1 MIQSL
6 AGLKRR
12 YIHPLLN
19 NNNEILHSVIIYFT
33 KKVKLCV
40 KTHVDPFNILQ
51 NYNDQQY
58 VKVTVV
64 SITLSVFYICSHLC
78 PDQQAYR
85 HVPIKFEWANRWRPY
100 NRKTRDRQT
109 TVPSILA
116 YNNIHFLQCCC
127 SSLRLV
133 VIHLC
138 IALLSFYHGIAGGLG
153 QDQHFD
159 WITESL

>member
-100 NRKTRDRQT
+100 TRKTRDRQT

-116 YNNIHFLQCCC
+116 YNNIHFFTMLLQFTETRGHSFMH
-127 SSLRLV
+127 SSLK
-133 VIHLC
+133 
-138 IALLSFYHGIAGGLG
+138 LLPWHCRWVGLG
-153 QDQHFD
+153 
-159 WITESL
+159 LAL